1 MIYVINNNDSCFFN
15 HAAEEYLINN
25 FDDEVFML
33 WINKPSILIGRNQ
46 NTITEIDLDY
56 VKDKGIEVVRRL
68 SGGGTVYND
77 LGNINF
83 TFITK
88 REPGIKV
95 KNGFEKFAFPVINA
109 LKSLGINAAFTGRN
123 DITIDDKKISGNA
136 QYFTKDKLL
145 HHGTLLFDC
154 DMSKLS
160 LALKSKAIK
169 FKDKGIKSVGARV
182 TNISPHLHKE
192 MSLEEFRDYLKDY
205 IINTHK
211 IGTIYEFNEKDLVQ
225 INKIAENRFAT
236 WEWNYGKSPRY
247 RYENSV
253 KYPSGVVE
261 YNLNVEDGIIKGIS
275 IYGDFFGEDNIK
287 ELESIL
293 IGVKHNTLDLENVL
307 KDVKINKYIK
317 GLTKDDFLQGI
328 LDINN

>member
-15 HAAEEYLINN
+15 HGAEEYLMDN

-56 VKDKGIEVVRRL
+56 VKDNRIEVVRRL

-88 REPGIKV
+88 RDPEIQV
-95 KNGFEKFAFPVINA
+95 KDGFEKFAMPVINA
-109 LKSLGINAAFTGRN
+109 LKSLGVNAVFTGRN
-123 DITIDDKKISGNA
+123 DITIDGKKISGNA
-136 QYFTKDKLL
+136 QYFKKDKLL
-145 HHGTLLFDC
+145 HHGTILFDC

-169 FKDKGIKSVGARV
+169 FKDKAIKSVGSRV
-182 TNISPHLHKE
+182 TNILPYLDKS
-192 MSLEEFRDYLKDY
+192 MTLEEFRDYLKDY
-205 IINTHK
+205 IINTHE
-211 IGTIYEFNEKDLVQ
+211 IEDIYEFNEKDINE
-225 INKIAENRFAT
+225 INKIVEKRFKT

-261 YNLNVEDGIIKGIS
+261 YNLNVEDGIIKGVS
-275 IYGDFFGEDNIK
+275 IYGDFFGEANIK
-287 ELESIL
+287 DLESIL
-293 IGVKHNTLDLENVL
+293 IGVKHNVLDLENVL
-307 KDVKINKYIK
+307 NSVRIDRYIK
-317 GLTKDDFLQGI
+317 GISNDEFLQGI
-328 LDINN
+328 LDITR

>member
-1 MIYVINNNDSCFFN
+1 MIYVINNNDSCYFN
-15 HAAEEYLINN
+15 HAAEEYLMNN
-25 FDDEVFML
+25 FDDDVFML

-56 VKDKGIEVVRRL
+56 VKDNGIEVVRRL

-77 LGNINF
+77 LGNMNF

-88 REPGIKV
+88 RDPEIQV
-95 KNGFEKFAFPVINA
+95 KDGFEKFALPVIDA
-109 LKSLGINAAFTGRN
+109 LNSLGVNAIFTGRN
-123 DITIDDKKISGNA
+123 DITIDDKKFSGNA
-136 QYFTKDKLL
+136 QYFKKDKLL

-169 FKDKGIKSVGARV
+169 FKDKAIKSVGARV
-182 TNISPHLHKE
+182 TNISPHLHKP

-211 IGTIYEFNEKDLVQ
+211 IETIYEFNEKDINE
-225 INKIAENRFAT
+225 INKIVEKRFTT
-236 WEWNYGKSPRY
+236 WEWNYGKSPKY

-253 KYPSGVVE
+253 KYPSGIVE
-261 YNLNVEDGIIKGIS
+261 YNLNVEDGIIKDIS
-275 IYGDFFGEDNIK
+275 LYGDFFGEDNVK
-287 ELESIL
+287 DLESIL
-293 IGVKHNTLDLENVL
+293 IGSKHNSLDLEKIL

-317 GLTKDDFLQGI
+317 GLCNDEFLQGI
-328 LDINN
+328 LDIKN